1 MRIGIKSQPQ
11 CFLDLFGCG
20 FTGITMRHDAG
31 HIVDLRDVAII
42 TWNFAVPDADFVIF
56 DGRFHERV

>member
-1 MRIGIKSQPQ
+1 
-11 CFLDLFGCG
+11 LDLFGCG